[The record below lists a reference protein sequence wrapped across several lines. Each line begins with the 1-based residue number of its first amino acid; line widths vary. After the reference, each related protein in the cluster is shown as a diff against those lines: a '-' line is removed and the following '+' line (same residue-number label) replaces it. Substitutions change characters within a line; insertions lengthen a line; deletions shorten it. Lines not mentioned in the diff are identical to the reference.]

1 MKIRLAILVL
11 FIGSSISFAQQN
23 FFETIKKNGV
33 DAIYQEYYSVGKN
46 DKGKQYIEG
55 KRYEVTMKPVS
66 YKDVLV
72 GFDMVKVEDGKKLN
86 GFNPTRDDYEEL
98 IGYPN
103 TSHLLHTRKN
113 TGFVAIDDYIF
124 ELTRMTDDGLSFKS
138 IEAIFI
144 RKGSGAVADKDA
156 KPKKKKSKFFK
167 KLGATAL
174 AVATNG
180 QVGSLESAGPDHKKA
195 MDIDLKKMVKD
206 YLKAMKSKQNSY
218 TLSSKDKAEIA
229 MVKKSVKD
237 HHADIKIKNDSIW
250 RTPEYQRIREN
261 NARAAGNAKTN
272 RVTLTNNSGR
282 TIYIAT
288 KGLGMG
294 SDNPGT
300 ELHNGHSTST
310 WDCKKSAYLQTRTK
324 NGGSISF
331 KTTSVKVY
339 SANSKCG
346 GTVIIN

>member
-1 MKIRLAILVL
+1 MKLLQVTLCL
-11 FIGSSISFAQQN
+11 FITQITLAQN
-23 FFETIKKNGV
+23 TFFETLNKNGK
-33 DAIYQEYYSVGKN
+33 DAVYQEYYTVGVN
-46 DKGKQYIEG
+46 EKGKQYIDG
-55 KRYEVTMKPVS
+55 KRYEVTMKPIEYNGV
-66 YKDVLV
+66 KV
-72 GFDMVKVEDGKKLN
+72 GFDMVKIEDGKNLN

-124 ELTRMTDDGLSFKS
+124 ELTRITDDGLSFKS
-138 IEAIFI
+138 IETIYI
-144 RKGSGAVADKDA
+144 RKGSGAVADKA
-156 KPKKKKSKFFK
+156 VKPKKKKSKFFK
-167 KLGATAL
+167 KLGSAAL

-180 QVGSLESAGPDHKKA
+180 QVSSIESAGPDHKKA
-195 MDIDLKKMVKD
+195 MGIDLKQMVKD
-206 YLKAMKSKQNSY
+206 YLKAMKNKQNSY
-218 TLSSKDKAEIA
+218 TLSPKDKAEIA

-237 HHADIKIKNDSIW
+237 HHADIKRKNDSIW
-250 RTPEYQRIREN
+250 NTPEYQRIREN
-261 NARAAGNAKTN
+261 NARASGNAKRN
-272 RVTLTNNSGR
+272 RVTLTNKSGR
-282 TIYIAT
+282 TIYVAT

-300 ELHNGHSTST
+300 ELHNGHSTSS
-310 WDCKKSAYLQTRTK
+310 WDCHKSAYLQTRTK
-324 NGGSISF
+324 NGGSNSF